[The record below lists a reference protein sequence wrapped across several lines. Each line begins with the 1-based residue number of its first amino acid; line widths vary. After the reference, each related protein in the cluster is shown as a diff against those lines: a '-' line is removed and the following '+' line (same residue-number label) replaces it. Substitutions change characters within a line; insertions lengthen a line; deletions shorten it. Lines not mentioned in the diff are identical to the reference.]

1 MFLLFS
7 PFPFVRGGVCGG
19 GSSGSGRG
27 LFLYPPQLLSPP
39 PSLPPWQSAL
49 FFFRYLLP
57 SCKVVNSFS
66 NKTTKRRQDAS
77 LDIDKGDSSPR
88 PCPSFFS
95 SLPARRKETTEKS
108 FFGLRFRRRRGRTER
123 APRADLRT
131 FFHCRRLLLLIV
143 SPPFRVFPLCSL
155 FCISLL

>member
-1 MFLLFS
+1 MFVFAF
-7 PFPFVRGGVCGG
+7 FPFSFCSRGGVRRLQQRQRPGPFFVP
-19 GSSGSGRG
+19 SAAAQS
-27 LFLYPPQLLSPP
+27 
-39 PSLPPWQSAL
+39 PSLAPSLAL

-66 NKTTKRRQDAS
+66 NKTTKQRQDAS